1 MTQSEVI
8 MSLGSNI
15 PTSYSHGVSAASL
28 QLSTGLAY
36 SGQARP
42 EITLC
47 DVEPITRLE
56 RIQSFGFLIALSRD
70 WIISRVSAN
79 LEQML
84 GIDPRVALGHPL
96 DSWIDRES
104 LHDIRNR
111 MAGLLLTGGVEHM
124 YGVSLVKGRS
134 SFDIA
139 VHYVGDLIVFE
150 GEPAGLD
157 SRMDAASLVRTMVAR
172 LNANRTYG

>member
-1 MTQSEVI
+1 MTAGDVQAREG
-8 MSLGSNI
+8 LGYPD
-15 PTSYSHGVSAASL
+15 PT
-28 QLSTGLAY
+28 
-36 SGQARP
+36 RP

-84 GIDPRVALGHPL
+84 GIDPRAALGDPL

-104 LHDIRNR
+104 LHAIRNR
-111 MAGLLLTGGVEHM
+111 MAGLSLTGGVERM
-124 YGVSLVKGRS
+124 YGVCLVKERS
-134 SFDIA
+134 PFDIA
-139 VHYVGDLIVFE
+139 VH
-150 GEPAGLD
+150 
-157 SRMDAASLVRTMVAR
+157 
-172 LNANRTYG
+172 